1 MYGYFSK
8 SLIRLH
14 KMPEEGNG
22 MCAFIGEKVREY
34 LVTTGMY
41 LVRIFKLLSA

>member
-1 MYGYFSK
+1 
-8 SLIRLH
+8 
-14 KMPEEGNG
+14 
-22 MCAFIGEKVREY
+22 MCAFIGEEVGEY